1 MLSCG
6 LAGQIEDGDPALRTK
21 PFYSGLD
28 TLPPGGLPACLF
40 GNSGCPQRNHLH
52 PPPPPPVGVGQEW
65 VGIFWGNIC
74 EQNLHSVPEQWI
86 PRSGQYPSGSILR
99 PAGFNRTWVRRTCR
113 LGVPVGSAYFR
124 PADRPAESPAVP
136 SARRLGRPKVRPYL
150 RPADRPAESTAVPSA
165 SRSAGRKY
173 GRTFGRPISR
183 PKVRFNPSP
192 PLVLKGP
199 QARRYTQKAVHT
211 KGGVWPPQESCY

>member
-1 MLSCG
+1 MASDTTPCPLLQSLCG
-6 LAGQIEDGDPALRTK
+6 GGGRGRGRSPNTPTTGLRERGNDTSK
-21 PFYSGLD
+21 STGHSGRQKAA
-28 TLPPGGLPACLF
+28 TRHNMRREERG
-40 GNSGCPQRNHLH
+40 
-52 PPPPPPVGVGQEW
+52 
-65 VGIFWGNIC
+65 
-74 EQNLHSVPEQWI
+74 
-86 PRSGQYPSGSILR
+86 

-150 RPADRPAESTAVPSA
+150 RPADWPAESTAVPSA

-173 GRTFGRPISR
+173 GRTFGRPIGR